1 MKWFALNIVAVIIF
15 IILYPINLVIV
26 TIKYGFSSD
35 YFRSDAISLDKYGNR
50 SYRTLFNLYLI
61 KKHGYKF
68 GNGNETISSVL
79 GKNQLSNTLTKKG
92 MLLAT
97 ILNFIDT
104 NHCIKS
110 IDNSV

>member
-26 TIKYGFSSD
+26 TMKYGFSSD

-61 KKHGYKF
+61 KKHGYQF
-68 GNGNETISSVL
+68 GNGNETISSAL

-92 MLLAT
+92 MLLVK
-97 ILNFIDT
+97 ILNIIDK

-110 IDNSV
+110 IDNLV